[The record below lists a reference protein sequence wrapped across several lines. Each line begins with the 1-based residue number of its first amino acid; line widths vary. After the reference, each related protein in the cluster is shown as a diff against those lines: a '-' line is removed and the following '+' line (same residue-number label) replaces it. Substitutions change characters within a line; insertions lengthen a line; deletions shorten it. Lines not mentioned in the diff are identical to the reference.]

1 MKRRI
6 ENSLSPG
13 IRPTFSL
20 LSVPWGQFF
29 WRGATSK
36 VAGEPT
42 GVREQ
47 PSPMFLVG
55 EKKDDNLAASNS
67 DCPKLCAHTKEWEEK
82 RMGGEE
88 KACLRHQTQVQAT
101 RGCLLHYL

>member
-6 ENSLSPG
+6 EKSLSPG

-29 WRGATSK
+29 WRGATYK

-42 GVREQ
+42 GVQER
-47 PSPMFLVG
+47 PSPTLLAG
-55 EKKDDNLAASNS
+55 EKKDDNSAASDG
-67 DCPKLCAHTKEWEEK
+67 DCPRLCAHAEEWEEK
-82 RMGGEE
+82 GHGER
-88 KACLRHQTQVQAT
+88 KRHI
-101 RGCLLHYL
+101 